1 MKART
6 LVFLGVVGVAMAL
19 FVLACSGGKTDR
31 APVNPSPT
39 IEATVVLTDEPA
51 STATSEPTATAVPSP
66 TAEVVA
72 PPSANPVPGSCLIL
86 EQQYCGLG
94 ERVSWQAPWGS
105 TLDLLGFR
113 LPAGA
118 VIFSPRDGSVSGDT
132 GGSSALH
139 PNASV
144 VGVYQPDSYDAFQAT
159 GDLAL
164 NIRGLSTVTAGVPLA
179 QLQDTGIR
187 LVGDYNLIVEFLAAD
202 DQQRI
207 VTDEGTIAQLFP

>member
-1 MKART
+1 MELPQSPQAVFSGPQLRARNAAM
-6 LVFLGVVGVAMAL
+6 LMAAVFLGIL
-19 FVLACSGGKTDR
+19 
-31 APVNPSPT
+31 
-39 IEATVVLTDEPA
+39 
-51 STATSEPTATAVPSP
+51 
-66 TAEVVA
+66 VVA
-72 PPSANPVPGSCLIL
+72 GGYFFFGRSGTPKPGSCLVL
-86 EQQYCGLG
+86 EERYCKLA
-94 ERVSWQAPWGS
+94 ERVVWAAPDG
-105 TLDLLGFR
+105 TKMDLLGFR